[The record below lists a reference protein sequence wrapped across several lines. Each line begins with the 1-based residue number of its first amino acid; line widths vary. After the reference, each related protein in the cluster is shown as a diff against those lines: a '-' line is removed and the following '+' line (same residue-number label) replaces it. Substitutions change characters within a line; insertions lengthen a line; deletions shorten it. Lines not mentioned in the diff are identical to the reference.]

1 MVQHCGFE
9 RVCKQAIQPLGQLLC
24 HDAADHWIMAY
35 NQYAYSNAQAPLSV
49 PRMSSTEAKRS
60 GIMFGRTRSDAM
72 QSLEATEGP
81 IGRSLAAEEAE
92 GHDAGEEIEAD
103 PKPKFQANLVCG
115 IFDERPFFPSVLF
128 LSTALGAFVMLTE
141 QRSILIDMSGSAWF
155 FTFFFTALYVVTL
168 SCLTYCLL
176 SDPGQ
181 MDRQKYADMKAAGL
195 PMPKRSH
202 KAWLYKRPIRR
213 FDHYCRWVTNVIGY
227 PYRAWDQED
236 GSREEIQND
245 DESDDEEVEVAE
257 DGLFDYEVRCT
268 VASGEPVKG
277 LELPAL
283 DHRDAPAT
291 ESTLFDRKEAG
302 PSSLR
307 EAGNNCCSEELLNS
321 LYATALQTSGELP
334 SPRLFS
340 NRAAARLKLAKWEEA
355 LQDIM
360 EATKRDPANPKVC
373 RCLS

>member
-1 MVQHCGFE
+1 
-9 RVCKQAIQPLGQLLC
+9 
-24 HDAADHWIMAY
+24 MAY

-49 PRMSSTEAKRS
+49 PRMSSTEAKRP

-81 IGRSLAAEEAE
+81 IGRSLAAEETE

-141 QRSILIDMSGSAWF
+141 QRSILIDMSGFAWF
-155 FTFFFTALYVVTL
+155 FTLFFSALYVVTL

-202 KAWLYKRPIRR
+202 KAGLYKRPIRR
-213 FDHYCRWVTNVIGY
+213 FDHYCRWVTNVIGLNNH
-227 PYRAWDQED
+227 REFMVMCGGLASIAVL
-236 GSREEIQND
+236 GSFVD
-245 DESDDEEVEVAE
+245 A
-257 DGLFDYEVRCT
+257 
-268 VASGEPVKG
+268 
-277 LELPAL
+277 AL
-283 DHRDAPAT
+283 LLWCITQFRFPLLLILHMVYSVVFAKLVMPIVTIHVGFVSR
-291 ESTLFDRKEAG
+291 
-302 PSSLR
+302 
-307 EAGNNCCSEELLNS
+307 SE
-321 LYATALQTSGELP
+321 
-334 SPRLFS
+334 
-340 NRAAARLKLAKWEEA
+340 LAKDYKNDEFWVLVDKETGQSTSVKELDADDYNEA
-355 LQDIM
+355 FDNDLFTY
-360 EATKRDPANPKVC
+360 ESARNPYDKGWH
-373 RCLS
+373 RNCLSFWLTTRWSPDQLGEF